1 MNCEIVLDLL
11 WAEDCI
17 LIEHNNNDIA
27 GVNFVT
33 HSTKLYAPVVTF
45 SINDNIMCL
54 ENLIQ
59 RFKRTISWNKYRSGI
74 TI

>member
-17 LIEHNNNDIA
+17 LTEHNNNDIA
-27 GVNFVT
+27 GVNFVI
-33 HSTKLYAPVVTF
+33 HSTKLYAPVVTL
-45 SINDNIMCL
+45 SISDNIMCL

-59 RFKRTISWNKYRSGI
+59 RFKRTISWNNYRSGI
-74 TI
+74 TT